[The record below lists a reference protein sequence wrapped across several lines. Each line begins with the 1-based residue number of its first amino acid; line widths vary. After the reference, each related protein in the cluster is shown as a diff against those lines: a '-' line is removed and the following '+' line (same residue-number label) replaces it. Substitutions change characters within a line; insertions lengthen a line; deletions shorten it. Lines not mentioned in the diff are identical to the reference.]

1 MTIRW
6 LLLVLVSLGIL
17 GGCSEP
23 SDQQNSVID
32 EVSTTADLAWQK
44 AADLAETARSKSQA
58 AIEASQLDGEAFEAA
73 RLEANEAMKAAESA
87 WREAQQF
94 AEESISEVRVEAVV
108 AYDKATELWQS
119 IYSGGEHEH

>member
-1 MTIRW
+1 MIVRL

-44 AADLAETARSKSQA
+44 AADLAETARSKAQA
-58 AIEASQLDGEAFEAA
+58 AIEASQLDSEAFEAA

-94 AEESISEVRVEAVV
+94 ASENISEIRIEAVI
-108 AYDKATELWQS
+108 AYDKAAELWQS